1 MTGTNTVAALSISF
15 SSLIKNI
22 HVRTD
27 VDDDDGDGDDVDD
40 GDSGDDDNDNDDLS
54 PGLKTKG
61 SGHQEQQPLSILPH
75 SLNHHLSTFM
85 VMITTM
91 INITNVTTGEAVTG
105 FSQPVGGKSPG
116 LVIDGKSI
124 SSLFK
129 QVPFSPSYRF
139 LSRNVLFLINKLDDQ
154 VESQKQLE
162 TLSQRCQ
169 TVIACR

>member
-22 HVRTD
+22 HVRTV
-27 VDDDDGDGDDVDD
+27 VDDDDGKGDDVDD
-40 GDSGDDDNDNDDLS
+40 GDSGDDDNDDDDDDLS

-91 INITNVTTGEAVTG
+91 INITSVTITASSHLFPHQVDRSDGE
-105 FSQPVGGKSPG
+105 KC
-116 LVIDGKSI
+116 VIHKRCHI
-124 SSLFK
+124 IRAKHFPLSLF
-129 QVPFSPSYRF
+129 SF
-139 LSRNVLFLINKLDDQ
+139 LVFQGLHFVFLGLLNDI
-154 VESQKQLE
+154 
-162 TLSQRCQ
+162 CF
-169 TVIACR
+169 